1 MPKNDPGFPDDV
13 QIITDLET
21 LQVVADPLRL
31 RLLALLRREP
41 QTVKTLAAALAIA
54 PTKLYYHIKLLEER
68 GLIRIAGVRPGAGPA
83 EKEYAVTAYR
93 LSVDRALLSPN
104 APTADDALDTF
115 LSMVLDHSKS
125 EIKRS
130 VRAGLIDP
138 DPAIEDP
145 SGLTLGRIW
154 LRLTP
159 DEAAEFYR
167 KIVEIEREYA
177 ARHAADD
184 DDPAVRRYEMLIGL
198 YATLPPEDA
207 QPPPTG

>member
-1 MPKNDPGFPDDV
+1 MPKNDAGFPDEV

-41 QTVKTLAAALAIA
+41 QAVKTLAAALEIA
-54 PTKLYYHIKLLEER
+54 PTKLYYHIKLLEGR

-93 LSVDRALLSPN
+93 LSVDHALLSPH
-104 APTADDALDTF
+104 APAPGDALETF
-115 LSMVLDHSKS
+115 LSLVLDETKS
-125 EIKRS
+125 EVLRS

-145 SGLTLGRIW
+145 SGLALGRIW

-159 DEAAEFYR
+159 AEAAEFYR
-167 KIVEIEREYA
+167 KIIAIEQEYA
-177 ARHAADD
+177 NRHAANDT
-184 DDPAVRRYEMLIGL
+184 DPAVRRYEMLIGL
-198 YATLPPEDA
+198 YATLPPEDEQGPA
-207 QPPPTG
+207 TG

>member
-1 MPKNDPGFPDDV
+1 MPKNAAGFPDDV
-13 QIITDLET
+13 RIITDLET

-41 QTVKTLAAALAIA
+41 QTVKTLAAALAVA

-68 GLIRIAGVRPGAGPA
+68 GLIRVAGVRPGAGPA
-83 EKEYAVTAYR
+83 EKEYAVTAHR

-104 APTADDALDTF
+104 APASDDALDTF

-138 DPAIEDP
+138 DPAIDDP
-145 SGLTLGRIW
+145 SGLALGRIW

-159 DEAAEFYR
+159 AEAAEFYR
-167 KIVEIEREYA
+167 KILDIEREYA
-177 ARHAADD
+177 ARHATDNA
-184 DDPAVRRYEMLIGL
+184 DPAVQRYEMLIGL
-198 YATLPPEDA
+198 YATLPPEDEHGPA
-207 QPPPTG
+207 TG